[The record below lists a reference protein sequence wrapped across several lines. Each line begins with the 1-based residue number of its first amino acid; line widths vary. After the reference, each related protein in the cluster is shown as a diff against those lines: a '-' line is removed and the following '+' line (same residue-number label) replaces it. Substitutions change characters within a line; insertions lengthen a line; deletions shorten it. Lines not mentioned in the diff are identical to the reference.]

1 MGNKT
6 SKSCALCLVAI
17 NNSKGQSSLNKSEAG
32 QAKENIQRK
41 INVLCTGVTKE
52 LESLHQEHVLLER
65 VVIDFWKTIPKVTV
79 INELIDDENESM
91 LANLHESLLERV
103 ERVKN
108 CSDKDG
114 VHLIP
119 GGGKMLIRLQ
129 PAHLPRLQRLTA
141 HVSKSHRAAKMKRKL
156 REIGFI

>member
-6 SKSCALCLVAI
+6 SKSPLCLATI
-17 NNSKGQSSLNKSEAG
+17 NNS
-32 QAKENIQRK
+32 KENIQRK
-41 INVLCTGVTKE
+41 SNVILTNITEE
-52 LESLHQEHVLLER
+52 LDNLRQEHVLLER
-65 VVIDFWKTIPKVTV
+65 LMLDFWKTTPKVTL
-79 INELIDDENESM
+79 IDELIEDENENM
-91 LANLHESLLERV
+91 LASLHESLLERI
-103 ERVKN
+103 ERVKS

-141 HVSKSHRAAKMKRKL
+141 HVYKAHRAAKIMGSL
-156 REIGFI
+156 SDIGFI